1 MWLAGEDPPLRR
13 ESLGGLA
20 LLTGILNEGIA
31 MRATIA
37 RTILGLFAAGAVVLG
52 ILALFGLKPVGDRL
66 TTVLVALGAIGC
78 GVAVLRFVFG
88 ERAA

>member
-1 MWLAGEDPPLRR
+1 
-13 ESLGGLA
+13 
-20 LLTGILNEGIA
+20 
-31 MRATIA
+31 MRAIIA
-37 RTILGLFAAGAVVLG
+37 RSILGLFAAGAVVLG